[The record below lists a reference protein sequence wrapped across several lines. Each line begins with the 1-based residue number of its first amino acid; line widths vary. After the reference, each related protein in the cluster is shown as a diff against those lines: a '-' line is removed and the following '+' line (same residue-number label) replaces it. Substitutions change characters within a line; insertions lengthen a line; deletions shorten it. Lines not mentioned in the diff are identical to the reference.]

1 MKELFSYIVKVNKE
15 VEKTETKEENG
26 QKITVTQKIK
36 EEVPVRVIIKQ
47 PSRKNLED
55 AELQFSVELSNCI
68 KKGILTKG
76 MLTKKYSDT
85 GGMLSEE
92 DAKEL
97 VTLYNK
103 ITQYQNELLLL
114 TSKTDYDKQI
124 EAEIINRIT
133 TTRMRMVQ
141 VESLYRTLFDNTA
154 DNIAQNNVIRWFCLH
169 MAHTQVMPDGNIE
182 PMFKGNSTEQK
193 LESLHQVDDNEDEI
207 YTKAYRKL
215 ATFMSFWFFSKNAKH
230 EDFQKLEN
238 DIETGK
244 FDEQ

>member
-1 MKELFSYIVKVNKE
+1 MKELFSYIVKANKE
-15 VEKTETKEENG
+15 IEKTETKEENG

-36 EEVPVRVIIKQ
+36 EEVPVRIIIKQ

-97 VTLYNK
+97 ITLYNK

-114 TSKTDYDKQI
+114 TSKSDYDKQI
-124 EAEIINRIT
+124 EAEIINKIT

-169 MAHTQVMPDGNIE
+169 MAHTQVMPEGNIE
-182 PMFKGNSTEQK
+182 PMFKGNTTEQK
-193 LESLHQVDDNEDEI
+193 LESLHQMDENEDEI

-215 ATFMSFWFFSKNAKH
+215 ATFM
-230 EDFQKLEN
+230 
-238 DIETGK
+238 
-244 FDEQ
+244 